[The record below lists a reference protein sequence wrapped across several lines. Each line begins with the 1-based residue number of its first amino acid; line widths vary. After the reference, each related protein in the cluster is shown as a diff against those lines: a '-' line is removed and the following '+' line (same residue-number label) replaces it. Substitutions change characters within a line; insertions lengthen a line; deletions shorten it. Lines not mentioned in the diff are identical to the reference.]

1 VDVAD
6 DDLELAVAARNGNE
20 AAFSELVRRHTP
32 RLLRVAELILGD
44 RASAEDAVQ
53 DGVTQ
58 GWRGV
63 AKYRGDAAFG
73 TWMHRIVV
81 RCALH
86 GLRDQHRMERLVEA
100 ERRFMDPAFTV
111 DPADVV
117 ALANDSVQLR
127 RALANLS
134 GVYRVAVVLHAVEGM
149 TASEVA
155 GMTGVPLGT
164 AKARIRRGRIALLAE
179 LAQHRAAVGC
189 DEAEG

>member
-1 VDVAD
+1 MDVAD
-6 DDLELAVAARNGNE
+6 DDLELAVAARNGDE

-32 RLLRVAELILGD
+32 RLLRVAELMLGD

-63 AKYRGDAAFG
+63 AKFRGDAAFG
-73 TWMHRIVV
+73 TWIHRIVV
-81 RCALH
+81 RCALRC
-86 GLRDQHRMERLVEA
+86 LRHQQRMEKLVEA
-100 ERRFMDPAFTV
+100 ERRFMDPAYTV

-117 ALANDSVQLR
+117 VLANDSVQLR

-134 GVYRVAVVLHAVEGM
+134 GVHRVAVVLHDVEGM

-155 GMTGVPLGT
+155 GITGVPLGT
-164 AKARIRRGRIALLAE
+164 AKGRIRRGRIALLAE
-179 LAQHRAAVGC
+179 LAQPGAVGC
-189 DEAEG
+189 HEAEG

>member
-1 VDVAD
+1 MDLAE
-6 DDLELAVAARNGNE
+6 DDLELAVAARNGDE

-32 RLLRVAELILGD
+32 RLLLVAELILGD

-63 AKYRGDAAFG
+63 AKFRGDAAFG

-81 RCALH
+81 RCALA
-86 GLRDQHRMERLVEA
+86 GLRDQHRMEKLIDA
-100 ERRFMDPAFTV
+100 ERRFMDPAYTV

-117 ALANDSVQLR
+117 TRANDSEQLR
-127 RALANLS
+127 RALDTLS
-134 GVYRVAVVLHAVEGM
+134 GVYRVSVVLHDVEGM

-155 GMTGVPLGT
+155 GITGVPLGT
-164 AKARIRRGRIALLAE
+164 AKGRIRRGRIALLAE
-179 LAQHRAAVGC
+179 LARSAISRN
-189 DEAEG
+189 EAEG